1 MTARTLPRTTT
12 QPTDTRL
19 SDPTTLEADLTEL
32 GFREVGQSRGRPQ
45 WAAGVN
51 RYLQFTLYLEPS
63 SILLT
68 WRFGLGDFMLDRG
81 WQIGGAESASQELY
95 PQRDVRLPADADAV
109 AAEVRRTLGQLQL
122 DLGDPG
128 L

>member
-1 MTARTLPRTTT
+1 MADTTT
-12 QPTDTRL
+12 LQD
-19 SDPTTLEADLTEL
+19 DLTEL
-32 GFREVGQSRGRPQ
+32 GFREVGRSRGRPQ
-45 WAAGVN
+45 WAANVN
-51 RYLQFTLYLEPS
+51 RYVQFTLFLEQD

-68 WRFGLGDFMLDRG
+68 WRVGLGEYMIDRG

-109 AAEVRRTLGQLQL
+109 AAEIRRTLGQLQI
-122 DLGDPG
+122 DLAAPD

>member
-1 MTARTLPRTTT
+1 MSDTTT
-12 QPTDTRL
+12 IQD
-19 SDPTTLEADLTEL
+19 DLTEL
-32 GFREVGQSRGRPQ
+32 GFRQVGTSRGRPQ

-51 RYLQFTLYLEPS
+51 RYLQFTLFLEPD

-68 WRFGLGDFMLDRG
+68 WRFGLGEYMLDRG

-95 PQRDVRLPADADAV
+95 PQRDVRLPADAEAV
-109 AAEVRRTLGQLQL
+109 AAEIRRTLGQLQL

>member
-1 MTARTLPRTTT
+1 MADTATL
-12 QPTDTRL
+12 QA
-19 SDPTTLEADLTEL
+19 ELTEL
-32 GFREVGQSRGRPQ
+32 GFRQVGESRGRPQ

-51 RYLQFTLYLEPS
+51 RHLQFTLYLEPD

-68 WRFGLGDFMLDRG
+68 WRFGLGEYMLERG

-95 PQRDVRLPADADAV
+95 PQHDVRLSPEADAV
-109 AAEVRRTLGQLQL
+109 AAEIRRTLTQLQL
-122 DLGDPG
+122 DLGDPS

>member
-1 MTARTLPRTTT
+1 MADTTT
-12 QPTDTRL
+12 LQD
-19 SDPTTLEADLTEL
+19 DLTEL
-32 GFREVGQSRGRPQ
+32 GFRRVGQSRGRPQ

-51 RYLQFTLYLEPS
+51 RYLQFTLYLEPES
-63 SILLT
+63 VLMT
-68 WRFGLGDFMLDRG
+68 WRFGLGEYMLDRG

-109 AAEVRRTLGQLQL
+109 AAEIRRTLGQLQL
-122 DLGDPG
+122 DLADPS

>member
-1 MTARTLPRTTT
+1 MS
-12 QPTDTRL
+12 DT
-19 SDPTTLEADLTEL
+19 TTLEDDLTAL
-32 GFREVGQSRGRPQ
+32 GFRQVGQSRGRPQ
-45 WAAGVN
+45 WSAGVN
-51 RYLQFTLYLEPS
+51 SYLQFTLFLEPS

-68 WRFGLGDFMLDRG
+68 WRFGLGEFMLDRG

-109 AAEVRRTLGQLQL
+109 AAEIRRTLGQLQL
-122 DLGDPG
+122 DLGSSS

>member
-1 MTARTLPRTTT
+1 MSDSTL
-12 QPTDTRL
+12 Q
-19 SDPTTLEADLTEL
+19 EDLTAL
-32 GFREVGQSRGRPQ
+32 GFRRVGQSRGRPQ

-51 RYLQFTLYLEPS
+51 RYLQFTLHLDAD

-68 WRFGLGDFMLDRG
+68 WRFGLGEFMLDRG

-109 AAEVRRTLGQLQL
+109 AAEVRRTLGQFQL
-122 DLGDPG
+122 DLADPD

>member
-1 MTARTLPRTTT
+1 MA
-12 QPTDTRL
+12 DT
-19 SDPTTLEADLTEL
+19 TTLEQELTEL
-32 GFREVGQSRGRPQ
+32 GFRQVGTSRGRPQ
-45 WAAGVN
+45 WVANAN
-51 RYLQFTLYLEPS
+51 RHLQFTLFLEDER
-63 SILLT
+63 ILLT
-68 WRFGLGDFMLDRG
+68 WRFGLGELVLERG

-109 AAEVRRTLGQLQL
+109 AAEIRRTMGQLQL

>member
-1 MTARTLPRTTT
+1 MA
-12 QPTDTRL
+12 DT
-19 SDPTTLEADLTEL
+19 TTLEAELTEL
-32 GFREVGQSRGRPQ
+32 GFRQVGQSRGRPQ

-51 RYLQFTLYLEPS
+51 RHLQFTLYLEPT

-68 WRFGLGDFMLDRG
+68 WRFGLGEYMLERG

-95 PQRDVRLPADADAV
+95 PQHDVRLPPDAEAV
-109 AAEVRRTLGQLQL
+109 AAEIRRTLTQLQL
-122 DLGDPG
+122 DLGDPS

>member
-1 MTARTLPRTTT
+1 VA
-12 QPTDTRL
+12 DT
-19 SDPTTLEADLTEL
+19 TTLEADLTEL
-32 GFREVGQSRGRPQ
+32 GFRAVGSSRGRPQ

-51 RYLQFTLYLEPS
+51 RYLQFTLFLEGETV
-63 SILLT
+63 LLT
-68 WRFGLGDFMLDRG
+68 WRFGLGEFMLDRG

-95 PQRDVRLPADADAV
+95 PQRDVRIPATADAV
-109 AAEVRRTLGQLQL
+109 EAEIRRTLAQLQL

>member
-1 MTARTLPRTTT
+1 MADTTT
-12 QPTDTRL
+12 LQAEL
-19 SDPTTLEADLTEL
+19 SEL
-32 GFREVGQSRGRPQ
+32 GFRQVGHSRGRPQ

-51 RYLQFTLYLEPS
+51 RYLQFTLYLDPE

-68 WRFGLGDFMLDRG
+68 WRFGLGEYMLDRG

-109 AAEVRRTLGQLQL
+109 AAEIRRTLGQLQL
-122 DLGDPG
+122 DLGDPA